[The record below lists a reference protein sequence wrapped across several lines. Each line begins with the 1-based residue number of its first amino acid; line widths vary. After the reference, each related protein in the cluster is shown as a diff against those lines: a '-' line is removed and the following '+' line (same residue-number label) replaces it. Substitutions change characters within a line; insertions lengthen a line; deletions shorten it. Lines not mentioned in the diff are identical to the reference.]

1 MAYKDFTEL
10 SVWQKGYNLVLKI
23 YNCTKKFP
31 SDERFGLIDQVRR
44 ASNSV
49 IHNIAEGFGRY
60 GNKDKT
66 RFYKI
71 ARGSA
76 YEVMSQ
82 ILVSNGLKYI
92 NEEEKNIL
100 IREYKEV
107 IEELDKIIRTVENR

>member
-10 SVWQKGYNLVLKI
+10 SVWQKGYKLVLKI
-23 YNCTKKFP
+23 YHCTKKFP

-71 ARGSA
+71 SRGSA

-82 ILVSNGLKYI
+82 ILVSNGLNYI
-92 NEEEKNIL
+92 SEEEKNTLIL
-100 IREYKEV
+100 EYKEV
-107 IEELDKIIRTVENR
+107 IEELDKIIRTVESR